1 MKHSEAAER
10 MALQFCR
17 NEEYYCG
24 LLDKVASCLGPGVF
38 VSDDGSVQDGPLR
51 AKVPEM
57 VAALVA
63 ENKRLREALS
73 KILNSPQPL
82 VHSGQDADLLI

>member
-57 VAALVA
+57 VAALIA
-63 ENKRLREALS
+63 ENNELRRRLHTVNALGG
-73 KILNSPQPL
+73 N
-82 VHSGQDADLLI
+82 